1 MAYGETYVLLEYS
14 NHCMALV
21 HVIQYNSWSNVMSY
35 EVDVVEIKTK
45 KIAFKHTAEEMQF
58 IEHYSPN
65 KKLRTDEGEFLTGPA
80 AVDELA
86 SYNLQSRRAMHIRSD
101 RGNDKY
107 IIWSPEFEEFV
118 GTELSWLNDMH
129 DVQAEAKDIIAE
141 CNLSVRTA
149 NKHKEYWMDVT
160 LRKNLKIMELESRVH
175 TLSMVTIIL
184 GGTLFGLALK
194 LIIGV

>member
-45 KIAFKHTAEEMQF
+45 KIAFKHTAEEMRF

-65 KKLRTDEGEFLTGPA
+65 KKLRTDEGEFLIGPA
-80 AVDELA
+80 IYDI
-86 SYNLQSRRAMHIRSD
+86 QSRQAMRIRSD

-118 GTELSWLNDMH
+118 GNELSWINDLRDDNRNLGNKLKFMYLLGS
-129 DVQAEAKDIIAE
+129 VIGTMGFLSIIKWW
-141 CNLSVRTA
+141 L
-149 NKHKEYWMDVT
+149 
-160 LRKNLKIMELESRVH
+160 L
-175 TLSMVTIIL
+175 
-184 GGTLFGLALK
+184 
-194 LIIGV
+194 